1 MARVIKRLDE
11 RTLSPTVK
19 RACRRIV
26 RDSLWDHRDPLTD
39 RAEIKKQLD
48 ERGENGQVAIAVWS
62 RDCDLAEGTSMHI
75 IAANV
80 PAFIVFEQNIHEN
93 AEGPV
98 SITILTP
105 EEAIDFEP
113 TFRDR
118 AAEMMNY

>member
-1 MARVIKRLDE
+1 MTDLNKGM
-11 RTLSPTVK
+11 K
-19 RACRRIV
+19 RALRRIV
-26 RDSLWDHRDPLTD
+26 KTHTTGARDPLAS
-39 RAEIKKQLD
+39 RAEIKKQLG

-80 PAFIVFEQNIHEN
+80 PAFIVFEQNIYEN

-98 SITILTP
+98 SIAILTP
-105 EEAIDFEP
+105 EEALCFSA